1 MQTPSISVTFSMEV
15 LIKGFLR
22 RTYQWRLMSYDD
34 VKPYIERVSKGEPS
48 NVIAGDTV
56 TSFISSSGTL
66 RYFPVNKKFFE
77 NLVEAG
83 KPDEKK
89 RYNIND
95 VKENI

>member
-15 LIKGFLR
+15 LIKSFSR

-56 TSFISSSGTL
+56 ASFISSSGTF
-66 RYFPVNKKFFE
+66 RYFQ
-77 NLVEAG
+77 
-83 KPDEKK
+83 
-89 RYNIND
+89 
-95 VKENI
+95 